1 MQYGRGNKFDAING
15 NVFNSIGF
23 EDIDCPIK
31 SLYKWSVDRFNYIR
45 MSESIRNSTYIE
57 MDNCTNVLI
66 DLKSYVE
73 ASKFKI
79 KDCNTTEIR
88 SMYSVYQYNQKSY
101 DVKKQYSNYQQQNKS
116 FYGIMIIIVRERLI
130 NDFKRAF
137 LKFGQKDLPVQM
149 EQLIVVR

>member
-1 MQYGRGNKFDAING
+1 
-15 NVFNSIGF
+15 
-23 EDIDCPIK
+23 
-31 SLYKWSVDRFNYIR
+31 

-101 DVKKQYSNYQQQNKS
+101 VHDQYITDTILTEIYKLT
-116 FYGIMIIIVRERLI
+116 R
-130 NDFKRAF
+130 
-137 LKFGQKDLPVQM
+137 
-149 EQLIVVR
+149 

>member
-1 MQYGRGNKFDAING
+1 
-15 NVFNSIGF
+15 
-23 EDIDCPIK
+23 
-31 SLYKWSVDRFNYIR
+31 
-45 MSESIRNSTYIE
+45 
-57 MDNCTNVLI
+57 
-66 DLKSYVE
+66 
-73 ASKFKI
+73 
-79 KDCNTTEIR
+79 
-88 SMYSVYQYNQKSY
+88 MYSVYQYNQKSY